1 MAELDLYLTEE
12 DELEIVAA
20 ALDLECE
27 LIPDSHYPTAQ
38 FDRLSTL
45 KEYERARAR
54 TRSFFF
60 LSDRFFQ
67 CPLELRPIEKHGKTV
82 YYIFSRSG
90 GPTIQFLGGGLSQEG
105 GSKVIG
111 PGFIS
116 YHTTYENTTRHRM
129 EKPPKELVEV
139 YDSLVKSVRKL
150 ATRIK
155 PGKRVYWLGPDA
167 RKHVEKSAKLVGYE
181 KHSAAE
187 LLK

>member
-1 MAELDLYLTEE
+1 MAELDLYLTKE
-12 DELEIVAA
+12 DEPKIVGA
-20 ALDLECE
+20 ALDLGCE
-27 LIPDSHYPTAQ
+27 LIPDLHYPVAQ

-45 KEYERARAR
+45 KDYERSRAR
-54 TRSFFF
+54 TRSFFL

-90 GPTIQFLGGGLSQEG
+90 GPTIQFLGGGLSQEA
-105 GSKVIG
+105 GSKVIS

-139 YDSLVKSVRKL
+139 YDSLVKSAKKL
-150 ATRIK
+150 TTRIK
-155 PGKRVYWLGPDA
+155 PDKRVYWLGPDA
-167 RKHVEKSAKLVGYE
+167 RKHVEKDAKLVGYE
-181 KHSAAE
+181 KYSAAE